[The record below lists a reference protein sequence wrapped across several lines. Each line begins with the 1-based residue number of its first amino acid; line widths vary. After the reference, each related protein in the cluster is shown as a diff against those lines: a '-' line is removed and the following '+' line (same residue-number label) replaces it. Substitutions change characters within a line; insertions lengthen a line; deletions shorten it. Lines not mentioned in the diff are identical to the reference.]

1 MCLQQ
6 LRTYQRAHLTIPE
19 NADNFSLNVAY
30 YYVDDVLAYD
40 QTMRNQV
47 MNTRIRIDVLT
58 LWPELTTNN
67 IRLCGNPTQGYNAG
81 DNSEEGTEGGG
92 HNWYLPPGYLD
103 NVTFGENTIFFL
115 ERPIIQWSNMGGDVV
130 GILGTS
136 YDVTF
141 RLPNVPPGTYELRLG
156 YTALELSLI
165 HI

>member
-58 LWPELTTNN
+58 TSAFAAIPHKDTMPETIAKKEQKAEDTT
-67 IRLCGNPTQGYNAG
+67 G
-81 DNSEEGTEGGG
+81 
-92 HNWYLPPGYLD
+92 
-103 NVTFGENTIFFL
+103 IFH
-115 ERPIIQWSNMGGDVV
+115 PDIW
-130 GILGTS
+130 T
-136 YDVTF
+136 T
-141 RLPNVPPGTYELRLG
+141 
-156 YTALELSLI
+156 
-165 HI
+165 